1 MSVRNYMTPN
11 PIVVTPE
18 TTVAEIARQLT
29 LHRIGC
35 VPVVDADGKLVG
47 LVTETDLF
55 VRHSVVPFSNYRT
68 ATLMGDWVDPDRI
81 EQTYRDLGD
90 KKASEVMTT
99 ALVTVDADLPI
110 GQATRLMMQLE
121 RNHLPVVSAGRLVG
135 ILTRHDLLQA
145 LCQRLSA

>member
-1 MSVRNYMTPN
+1 MSVRNYMTPD

-35 VPVVDADGKLVG
+35 VPVVDAEGRLVG

-55 VRHSVVPFSNYRT
+55 VRESVVPFSNFRSP
-68 ATLMGDWVDPDRI
+68 TLMGDWVDPDRI

-90 KKASEVMTT
+90 RKASDVMTT
-99 ALVTVDADLPI
+99 ALVTVDVDLPI
-110 GQATRLMMQLE
+110 GQAARLMMQLE
-121 RNHLPVVSAGRLVG
+121 RNHLPVVSSGRLVG
-135 ILTRHDLLQA
+135 ILTRHDVLRA

>member
-1 MSVRNYMTPN
+1 MTPN

>member
-1 MSVRNYMTPN
+1 MSVRNYMTPD

-18 TTVAEIARQLT
+18 TTVAEIARLLT

-35 VPVVDADGKLVG
+35 VPVVDAEGGLVG

-55 VRHSVVPFSNYRT
+55 VRHSVVPFSSFR
-68 ATLMGDWVDPDRI
+68 APTLMGDWVDPDRI
-81 EQTYRDLGD
+81 EQTYSDLGV

-110 GQATRLMMQLE
+110 GQAARLMMQLE
-121 RNHLPVVSAGRLVG
+121 RNHLPVISSGRLVG
-135 ILTRHDLLQA
+135 ILTRHDLLRA

>member
-1 MSVRNYMTPN
+1 MSVRNYMTPD
-11 PIVVTPE
+11 PIVVAPE
-18 TTVAEIARQLT
+18 TTVAEIARRLT

-35 VPVVDADGKLVG
+35 VPVVDAEGRLVG

-81 EQTYRDLGD
+81 EQAYSDLGD
-90 KKASEVMTT
+90 RKASDVMTT

-110 GQATRLMMQLE
+110 GQAARLMMQLE
-121 RNHLPVVSAGRLVG
+121 HNHLPVVSAGRLVG
-135 ILTRHDLLQA
+135 ILTRHDLLRA
-145 LCQRLSA
+145 LCQRLNA